1 MEHYRKSWKDQ
12 LDAVRGQM
20 GSTLTENAQKQTE
33 ELEIDQ
39 LVEEVTQEV
48 DLQERVQALIE
59 DPVKLAN
66 DYLRLKSR
74 VSKFEVTEGTMA
86 FGIFDHNP
94 RVAGNAKKGMAALV
108 KKITSSTK
116 VGSDAGQKFIQ
127 QLEMKYL
134 SDDELADDFMR
145 PQNKNKTV
153 SDLLKKHEK
162 RLGIKFN

>member
-20 GSTLTENAQKQTE
+20 GSTLTENAQKQTD

-74 VSKFEVTEGTMA
+74 VSQFEVSEGTMA
-86 FGIFDHNP
+86 FGIFDRNP
-94 RVAGNAKKGMAALV
+94 RTAGNAKKGMAALI
-108 KKITSSTK
+108 KKTPRNTK
-116 VGSDAGQKFIQ
+116 VGSNAGQKFAQ
-127 QLEMKYL
+127 DLEMKYL

-145 PQNKNKTV
+145 PENKNKSV
-153 SDLLKKHEK
+153 SDILKKHEK
-162 RLGIKFN
+162 RLNLRFV

>member
-20 GSTLTENAQKQTE
+20 GSTLTENAQKQSD

-59 DPVKLAN
+59 DPIKLAN

-74 VSKFEVTEGTMA
+74 VSQFEVTEGTMA
-86 FGIFDHNP
+86 FGIFDRNP
-94 RVAGNAKKGMAALV
+94 RTAGNAKKGMAALL
-108 KKITSSTK
+108 KKTPRNVK
-116 VGSDAGQKFIQ
+116 VGSSQGQKFIQ
-127 QLEMKYL
+127 DLEMKYL

-145 PQNKNKTV
+145 PQNKNMSV
-153 SDLLKKHEK
+153 MDLMKKHEK
-162 RLGIKFN
+162 RLGLKFN